1 MGAAPQYVAWASN
14 LGVSHTLNVHFAVKS
29 SGCISR
35 RMGDFMEFREEITC
49 MKMDFSWKQVSTNST

>member
-29 SGCISR
+29 SGCIIKAHGGFHGILGR
-35 RMGDFMEFREEITC
+35 NYMYENGFQQE
-49 MKMDFSWKQVSTNST
+49 TN